1 MDYCWFDIQC
11 CCLFGGSEM
20 ISSFAKVV
28 PKDEVVEAIK
38 HMSWQ
43 WFLARKKGPLCLFY
57 DWFLNPLD
65 CMCN

>member
-1 MDYCWFDIQC
+1 
-11 CCLFGGSEM
+11 M